1 MSSDIEALKANIAT
15 NSVVAEEVPALPK
28 NIDVEDELDDL
39 LILLAKIKPQEVEL
53 PEERPENLFDV
64 LQMRKV
70 LKPYQQK
77 LVKVNLTIQRAMQNA
92 AEQEAIRQSQ

>member
-15 NSVVAEEVPALPK
+15 NSVVAEEVPALPE
-28 NIDVEDELDDL
+28 NIDAEDELDDL

-77 LVKVNLTIQRAMQNA
+77 LVKVNLTIKRGMQNV

>member
-15 NSVVAEEVPALPK
+15 NSVVAEEVPALPE
-28 NIDVEDELDDL
+28 NIDAEDELDDL

>member
-1 MSSDIEALKANIAT
+1 VSSDIEALKANIAT
-15 NSVVAEEVPALPK
+15 NSVVAEEVPALPE
-28 NIDVEDELDDL
+28 NIDAEDELDDL

-77 LVKVNLTIQRAMQNA
+77 LVKVNLTIQRGMQNV